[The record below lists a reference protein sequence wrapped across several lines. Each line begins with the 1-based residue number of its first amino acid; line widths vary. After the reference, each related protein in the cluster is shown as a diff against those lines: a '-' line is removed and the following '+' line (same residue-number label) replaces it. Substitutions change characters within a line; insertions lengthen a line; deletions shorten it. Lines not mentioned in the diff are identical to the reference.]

1 MMKTTQD
8 NDLTNDI
15 GAVYAENYNEFL
27 GPIRWS
33 VVYTKIR
40 QNNYVTN
47 FRGGVNTEKEN
58 ELSWSIEP
66 GAVYDE
72 N

>member
-1 MMKTTQD
+1 MMKTTHD
-8 NDLTNDI
+8 NDLTNCI
-15 GAVYAENYNEFL
+15 GVVYAENYNEFS
-27 GPIRWS
+27 GPIGWS
-33 VVYTKIR
+33 VVYKKIR

-58 ELSWSIEP
+58 EFSWSIEQS
-66 GAVYDE
+66 AVYDE